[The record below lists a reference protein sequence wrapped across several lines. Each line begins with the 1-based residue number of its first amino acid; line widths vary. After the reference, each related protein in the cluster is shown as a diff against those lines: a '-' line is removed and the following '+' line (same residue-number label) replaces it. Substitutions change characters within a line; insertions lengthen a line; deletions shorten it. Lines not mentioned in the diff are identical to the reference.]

1 MKRTVVQFL
10 AGVSL
15 VLAARGAVGS
25 REAARP
31 DHLYLVFC
39 PLQTE
44 QSIRAAQVERLAG
57 LLDPRLLV
65 IAVPCGLG
73 ATRLE
78 PEAVRAAGS
87 LSCPVAAEDG
97 AWPLPAEVEQLRAGT
112 DDWTVLVRAEGAPRV
127 VRTEEAARLLA
138 PSGEAAATDI
148 DDSTWGKIK
157 EIFR

>member
-1 MKRTVVQFL
+1 MQLL

-31 DHLYLVFC
+31 DCLYLVFC
-39 PLQTE
+39 PLQSE
-44 QSIRAAQVERLAG
+44 QSTRAAQVERLAG
-57 LLDPRLLV
+57 LLDPRLQV
-65 IAVPCGLG
+65 IAVPCGPG
-73 ATRLE
+73 ASRLD
-78 PEAVRAAGS
+78 PETVRAAGS

-112 DDWTVLVRAEGAPRV
+112 DDWTVLVRGGGPV
-127 VRTEEAARLLA
+127 TMVRAEEAARLLTLTGG
-138 PSGEAAATDI
+138 SAATDI

>member
-1 MKRTVVQFL
+1 MQLL

-31 DHLYLVFC
+31 DYLYLVFC
-39 PLQTE
+39 PLQSE
-44 QSIRAAQVERLAG
+44 QSARAAQVERLAG
-57 LLDPRLLV
+57 LLDPRLQV
-65 IAVPCGLG
+65 IAVPCGPG
-73 ATRLE
+73 ASELH
-78 PEAVRAAGS
+78 PETVRAAGS

-97 AWPLPAEVEQLRAGT
+97 AWPLPAEVELLRGGT
-112 DDWTVLVRAEGAPRV
+112 DDWTVLVRREGP
-127 VRTEEAARLLA
+127 VRMVRAEEAARLLT
-138 PSGEAAATDI
+138 STGGSAATDI